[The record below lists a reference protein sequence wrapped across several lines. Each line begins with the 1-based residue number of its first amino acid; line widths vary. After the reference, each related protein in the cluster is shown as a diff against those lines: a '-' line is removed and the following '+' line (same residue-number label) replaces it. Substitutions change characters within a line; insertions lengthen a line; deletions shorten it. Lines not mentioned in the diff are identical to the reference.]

1 MKPAFLLLF
10 AACASAS
17 VAPHAALRE
26 VDETEVADCRPVGRF
41 EGNSAQPG
49 ETGMTQARDEA
60 RAKAAGAGATTVVT
74 DREWQ
79 TPDVASAAVKAYDCT

>member
-1 MKPAFLLLF
+1 MLCSAWRTAWIGSPALK
-10 AACASAS
+10 ARTTSARVTGLS
-17 VAPHAALRE
+17 QV
-26 VDETEVADCRPVGRF
+26 VV